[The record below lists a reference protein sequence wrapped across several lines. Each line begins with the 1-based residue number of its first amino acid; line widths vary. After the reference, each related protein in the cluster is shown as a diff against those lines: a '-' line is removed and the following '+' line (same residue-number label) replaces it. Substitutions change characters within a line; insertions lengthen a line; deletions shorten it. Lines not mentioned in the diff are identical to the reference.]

1 MASIVDIAGAVRSG
15 ELTAVETTRAAL
27 DAAELSQPDLN
38 AFTTIDREGAL
49 ASAAR
54 VDELISRGE
63 SPGPLAGV
71 PIALKDLIDQAGIA
85 TTNGAVFETAP
96 ASESATVVQRLEEA
110 GAVIIGRTGLHEFAF
125 GFTSENQHFGPV
137 HNPWDLSLSPGGSSG
152 GSASAV
158 AAGVV
163 PAAIGTDTGGSI
175 RVPAA
180 LCGVVGLKVTH
191 GRVPLTG
198 TTPLA
203 PSLDTVGPLARSVS
217 DATAIYLAI
226 AGDDAA
232 DLWSAPVRVDRPGAA
247 RDPSTL
253 FVGVPRQWMEH
264 PVDRVTRDAFRGA
277 LDRLASLGAT
287 VETVDEPILEI
298 TEAAANAAAAEVY
311 RVHKERWES
320 DPDSYGSDVASRI
333 RRAQTIGIETAV
345 DAMAWDAGVRHALDR
360 VFGRID
366 VLAMP
371 TVGSTRKVI
380 GEDDMDI
387 DGDRIFHRAVIAQYT
402 WPVNRSGNPA
412 LALPIESE
420 GTPPSSLQLIGP
432 RWGESSLLAIGL
444 GLEEAGIVKVEEPPT
459 YFA

>member
-54 VDELISRGE
+54 VDEKVSRGQ

-85 TTNGAVFETAP
+85 TTNGAVFETTP

-110 GAVIIGRTGLHEFAF
+110 GAIIIGRTGLHEFAF

-232 DLWSAPVRVDRPGAA
+232 DPWSAPVRVERPGAP

-287 VETVDEPILEI
+287 VETVDDPILEI
-298 TEAAANAAAAEVY
+298 TEASANAAAAEVY
-311 RVHKERWES
+311 RVHMERWES
-320 DPDSYGSDVASRI
+320 DPDRYGSDVGARL
-333 RRAQTIGIETAV
+333 RRAQTIGLETAV

-360 VFGRID
+360 IFGRID

-387 DGDRIFHRAVIAQYT
+387 DGERIFHRSVIAQYT
-402 WPVNRSGNPA
+402 WPVNRAGNPA
-412 LALPIESE
+412 LALPIEGD
-420 GTPPSSLQLIGP
+420 GTPPASLQLIGP

-444 GLEEAGIVKVEEPPT
+444 GLEEAGIVKVEAPPT
-459 YFA
+459 YVG

>member
-1 MASIVDIAGAVRSG
+1 MHSIVDIAGAIRSG
-15 ELTAVETTRAAL
+15 ELSAIETIRAAL
-27 DAAELSQPDLN
+27 DAADSSQPDLN
-38 AFTTIDREGAL
+38 AFTTLDRERAL
-49 ASAAR
+49 AAAAR
-54 VDELISRGE
+54 IQVQIAAGQN
-63 SPGPLAGV
+63 PGPLAGI
-71 PIALKDLIDQAGIA
+71 PIGLKDLIDQAGVK
-85 TTNGAVFETAP
+85 TTNGSVFETTP
-96 ASESATVVQRLEEA
+96 ATESATVVQRLEEA
-110 GAVIIGRTGLHEFAF
+110 GAIIIGRTGLHEFAF

-137 HNPWDLSLSPGGSSG
+137 RNPWDLSLAAGGSSG
-152 GSASAV
+152 GSAAVV

-203 PSLDTVGPLARSVS
+203 PSLDTVGPIARSVA
-217 DATAIYLAI
+217 DATAVYLAI

-232 DLWSAPVRVDRPGAA
+232 DPWSAPVRVDRPGAP

-264 PVDRVTRDAFRGA
+264 PVDRITRDAFRST
-277 LDRLASLGAT
+277 LERLAALGAT
-287 VETVDEPILEI
+287 IETVDEPILEI
-298 TEAAANAAAAEVY
+298 TEASANAAAAEVFW
-311 RVHKERWES
+311 VHKERWES
-320 DPDSYGSDVASRI
+320 DPDKYGSDVAARI
-333 RRAQTIGIETAV
+333 RRAQTIGLDTAIA
-345 DAMAWDAGVRHALDR
+345 AMAWDAGARHALDR
-360 VFGRID
+360 IFGRFD
-366 VLAMP
+366 VLATP

-387 DGDRIFHRAVIAQYT
+387 DGERIFHRAVIAQYT
-402 WPVNRSGNPA
+402 WPVNRTGNPA

-432 RWGESSLLAIGL
+432 RWGEASLLAIGL
-444 GLEEAGIVKVEEPPT
+444 GLEEAGIVKLGEPPA
-459 YFA
+459 YLG

>member
-1 MASIVDIAGAVRSG
+1 MDSIVDIAGAVRSG
-15 ELTAVETTRAAL
+15 ESSAVETIGEAL
-27 DAAELSQPDLN
+27 DAAESSQADLN
-38 AFTTIDREGAL
+38 AFTTIDRESAL
-49 ASAAR
+49 AAAAR
-54 VDELISRGE
+54 VDEGIARGQ

-71 PIALKDLIDQAGIA
+71 PIGLKDLIDQAGVE

-96 ASESATVVQRLEEA
+96 ASVSATVVQRLEEA

-137 HNPWDLSLSPGGSSG
+137 RNPWDLSLAAGGSSG
-152 GSASAV
+152 GSAAAV
-158 AAGVV
+158 AAGIV

-203 PSLDTVGPLARSVS
+203 PSLDTVGPIARSVA
-217 DATAIYLAI
+217 DATAIYLTI

-232 DLWSAPVRVDRPGAA
+232 DPWSAPVRVDRPGAP

-264 PVDRVTRDAFRGA
+264 PVDRITRDAFRST
-277 LDRLASLGAT
+277 LERLAALGAT
-287 VETVDEPILEI
+287 IETVDEPILEI
-298 TEAAANAAAAEVY
+298 TEASANAAAAEVFQ
-311 RVHKERWES
+311 VHRERWES
-320 DPDSYGSDVASRI
+320 DPDKYGSDVAARI
-333 RRAQTIGIETAV
+333 RRAQTIGLDAAT

-360 VFGRID
+360 IFGRID
-366 VLAMP
+366 VLITP

-387 DGDRIFHRAVIAQYT
+387 DGERIFHRAVIAQYT
-402 WPVNRSGNPA
+402 WPVNRAGNPA
-412 LALPIESE
+412 LALPIESG
-420 GTPPSSLQLIGP
+420 GTPPSSVQLIGP

-444 GLEEAGIVKVEEPPT
+444 GLEEAGIVKVEQPGA
-459 YFA
+459 YFG

>member
-1 MASIVDIAGAVRSG
+1 VNSMTDIARAVRNG
-15 ELTAVETTRAAL
+15 ELSALETIRAAL
-27 DAAELSQPDLN
+27 DAAEASQPDLN

-54 VDELISRGE
+54 IDEQVARGQ

-71 PIALKDLIDQAGIA
+71 PIGLKDLIDQEGVA

-96 ASESATVVQRLEEA
+96 AAESATVVQRLEEA

-137 HNPWDLSLSPGGSSG
+137 RNPWDLSLSPGGSSG
-152 GSASAV
+152 GSAAAV
-158 AAGVV
+158 AAGIV
-163 PAAIGTDTGGSI
+163 PAAIGTDTGGSV

-180 LCGVVGLKVTH
+180 MCGVVGLKVTH

-203 PSLDTVGPLARSVS
+203 PSLDTVGPVARSVA

-232 DLWSAPVRVDRPGAA
+232 DPWSAPIRVDRPGAP

-253 FVGVPRQWMEH
+253 FVGVPKQWMDH
-264 PVDRVTRDAFRGA
+264 PVDRVTRDAFRTA
-277 LDRLASLGAT
+277 LDRLAALGAAI
-287 VETVDEPILEI
+287 ETVDEPILEI
-298 TEAAANAAAAEVY
+298 TEASANAAAAEVY
-311 RVHKERWES
+311 QVHKERWEH
-320 DPDSYGSDVASRI
+320 DPDRYGTDVAARI
-333 RRAQTIGIETAV
+333 RRAQTIGLETAV
-345 DAMAWDAGVRHALDR
+345 DAIAWDAGVRHALER

-387 DGDRIFHRAVIAQYT
+387 DGERFFHRAVIAQYT
-402 WPVNRSGNPA
+402 WPVNRAGNPA
-412 LALPIESE
+412 LSLPIESA

-432 RWGESSLLAIGL
+432 RWGEAGLLAIGL
-444 GLEEAGIVKVEEPPT
+444 GLEEAGIVKVQKPPF
-459 YFA
+459 YLA

>member
-1 MASIVDIAGAVRSG
+1 MGSIVDIAGSVRSG
-15 ELTAVETTRAAL
+15 DSTAVETVTAAL
-27 DAAELSQPDLN
+27 EAAEASQPDLN
-38 AFTTIDREGAL
+38 AFTSVDRDGSLVRAAAIDEQI
-49 ASAAR
+49 AA
-54 VDELISRGE
+54 DGN
-63 SPGPLAGV
+63 PGPLAGV
-71 PIALKDLIDQAGIA
+71 PIALKDLVDQAGIP
-85 TTNGAVFETAP
+85 TTNGAVFETSP
-96 ASESATVVQRLEEA
+96 AAESATVVQRLEEA

-137 HNPWDLSLSPGGSSG
+137 RNPWDLSLSPGGSSG
-152 GSASAV
+152 GSAAAV
-158 AAGVV
+158 GAGVV

-232 DLWSAPVRVDRPGAA
+232 DPWSAPVRVDRPGAP

-264 PVDRVTRDAFRGA
+264 PVDRVTRDAFRAA

-311 RVHKERWES
+311 RVHEERWES
-320 DPDSYGSDVASRI
+320 DPDRYGSDVASRI
-333 RRAQTIGIETAV
+333 RRAQTIDLETAV

-360 VFGRID
+360 IFGRID

-387 DGDRIFHRAVIAQYT
+387 DGERIFHRAVIAQYT
-402 WPVNRSGNPA
+402 WPVNRAGNPA
-412 LALPIESE
+412 LALPIQSE
-420 GTPPSSLQLIGP
+420 GTPPSSLQLLGP

-444 GLEEAGIVKVEEPPT
+444 GLEEAGIVKVEEPPV
-459 YFA
+459 YFG

>member
-1 MASIVDIAGAVRSG
+1 MIADLARAIRSG
-15 ELTAVETTRAAL
+15 ESSAVETIEAAL
-27 DAAELSQPDLN
+27 NAAEASQSDLN
-38 AFTTIDREGAL
+38 AFMSIDRETAFVRGAHL
-49 ASAAR
+49 DQRIAS
-54 VDELISRGE
+54 GE

-71 PIALKDLIDQAGIA
+71 PIGLKDLIDQAGVA
-85 TTNGAVFETAP
+85 TTNGAAFPIEP
-96 ASESATVVQRLEEA
+96 AAESATVVQRLEDA
-110 GAVIIGRTGLHEFAF
+110 GAIIIGRTGLHEFAF

-137 HNPWDLSLSPGGSSG
+137 RNPWDLDLSPGGSSG
-152 GSASAV
+152 GSAAAV
-158 AAGVV
+158 AAGIV

-198 TTPLA
+198 VTPLA
-203 PSLDTVGPLARSVS
+203 PSLDSVGPIVRSVA

-232 DLWSAPVRVDRPGAA
+232 DPWAAPVRVDRPGVP

-264 PVDRVTRDAFRGA
+264 PVDRVTRDAFRNT
-277 LDRLASLGAT
+277 LERLAALGAT

-298 TEAAANAAAAEVY
+298 TTASANAAAAEVY
-311 RVHKERWES
+311 HVHKERWES
-320 DPDSYGSDVASRI
+320 DPDRYGSDVAARI
-333 RRAQTIGIETAV
+333 RRAQTVGLDTAI
-345 DAMAWDAGVRHALDR
+345 DAMAWDAGARHALE
-360 VFGRID
+360 RIFARFD
-366 VLAMP
+366 VLATP
-371 TVGSTRKVI
+371 TVGGTRKVI

-387 DGDRIFHRAVIAQYT
+387 DGERIFHRAVIAQYT

-420 GTPPSSLQLIGP
+420 GTPPASLQLIGP

-444 GLEEAGIVKVEEPPT
+444 GLEESGIAKVDEPPT
-459 YFA
+459 YFK

>member
-1 MASIVDIAGAVRSG
+1 MTPIADLAREVRDG
-15 ELTAVETTRAAL
+15 EVTAAEMIGAAL

-54 VDELISRGE
+54 VDEQIERGQN
-63 SPGPLAGV
+63 PGPLAGV
-71 PIALKDLIDQAGIA
+71 PIGLKDLIDQAGVE
-85 TTNGAVFETAP
+85 TTNGAMFETGP
-96 ASESATVVQRLEEA
+96 AEESATVVQRLEEA

-137 HNPWDLSLSPGGSSG
+137 RNPWDISLSPGGSSG
-152 GSASAV
+152 GSAAAV
-158 AAGVV
+158 AAGIV

-175 RVPAA
+175 RVPSA

-203 PSLDTVGPLARSVS
+203 PALDTVGPLARSVA

-232 DLWSAPVRVDRPGAA
+232 DPWSAPVRVDRPGAS

-264 PVDRVTRDAFRGA
+264 PVDRVTRDAFRET
-277 LDRLASLGAT
+277 LDRLAALGAT

-298 TEAAANAAAAEVY
+298 TEVAANAAAAAVY
-311 RVHKERWES
+311 QVHKGRWES
-320 DPDSYGSDVASRI
+320 DPDKYGSDVASRI
-333 RRAQTIGIETAV
+333 RRAQTIGPEAAV

-360 VFGRID
+360 IFGRID
-366 VLAMP
+366 VLITP

-387 DGDRIFHRAVIAQYT
+387 DGERLFHRAVIAQYT

-412 LALPIESE
+412 LALPIASA
-420 GTPPSSLQLIGP
+420 GTPPSSVQLIGP
-432 RWGESSLLAIGL
+432 RWGESSLLSIGL
-444 GLEEAGIVKVEEPPT
+444 GLEEAGIVKVEEPPIF
-459 YFA
+459 FA

>member
-1 MASIVDIAGAVRSG
+1 MTSIVDHARAIRNVER
-15 ELTAVETTRAAL
+15 TAVETVTEAL
-27 DAAELSQPDLN
+27 DAAGAAQQDLN
-38 AFTTIDREGAL
+38 AFITIDRDGAL
-49 ASAAR
+49 ARATAIDGRIAAG
-54 VDELISRGE
+54 SN
-63 SPGPLAGV
+63 PGPLAGI
-71 PIALKDLIDQAGIA
+71 PIAVKDLIDQAGIP
-85 TTNGAVFETAP
+85 TTNGAAFDTNP
-96 ASESATVVQRLEEA
+96 ATESATVVQRLEEA

-137 HNPWDLSLSPGGSSG
+137 RNPWDLSLSPGGSSG
-152 GSASAV
+152 GSAAAV
-158 AAGVV
+158 AAGIV

-203 PSLDTVGPLARSVS
+203 PSLDTVGPIARSVT

-226 AGDDAA
+226 AGDDVA
-232 DLWSAPVRVDRPGAA
+232 DPWSAPVRVDRPGAP

-253 FVGVPRQWMEH
+253 FIGVPRQWMDH
-264 PVDRVTRDAFRGA
+264 PVDRTTRDAFRDA
-277 LDRLASLGAT
+277 LDRLAALGAT

-298 TEAAANAAAAEVY
+298 TEASANAAAAEVY
-311 RVHKERWES
+311 QVHKERWGR
-320 DPDSYGSDVASRI
+320 DPDRYGTDVASRI
-333 RRAQTIGIETAV
+333 RRAETMGV
-345 DAMAWDAGVRHALDR
+345 DAAINAMTWDAGVRHALQR

-366 VLAMP
+366 VLVMP

-387 DGDRIFHRAVIAQYT
+387 DGERFFHRAVIAQYT
-402 WPVNRSGNPA
+402 WPVNRAGNPA
-412 LALPIESE
+412 LALPIPSE

-432 RWGESSLLAIGL
+432 RWGEAALLAIGL
-444 GLEEAGIVKVEEPPT
+444 GLEEAGIVNVQEPPF
-459 YFA
+459 YLA

>member
-1 MASIVDIAGAVRSG
+1 MRSIADIAATVRSG
-15 ELTAVETTRAAL
+15 DSTAVETVTAAL
-27 DAAELSQPDLN
+27 DHAEASQADLN
-38 AFTTIDREGAL
+38 AFTRIDRDGAL
-49 ASAAR
+49 ARA
-54 VDELISRGE
+54 VGIDERIAGGE

-71 PIALKDLIDQAGIA
+71 PIALKDLIDQDGIP
-85 TTNGAVFETAP
+85 TTNGAVFETTP
-96 ASESATVVQRLEEA
+96 ATESAIVVQRLEDA

-152 GSASAV
+152 GSAAAVSA
-158 AAGVV
+158 GIV

-180 LCGVVGLKVTH
+180 LCGTVGLKVTH

-203 PSLDTVGPLARSVS
+203 PSLDTVGPLARSVN

-232 DLWSAPVRVDRPGAA
+232 DPWAAPVRVDRPGAP

-264 PVDRVTRDAFRGA
+264 PVDRITRDAFRGV
-277 LDRLASLGAT
+277 LDRFIALGAT

-311 RVHKERWES
+311 QVHKERWES
-320 DPDSYGSDVASRI
+320 DPDRYGSDVAARI
-333 RRAQTIGIETAV
+333 RRAQTIGLDAATE
-345 DAMAWDAGVRHALDR
+345 AMAWDAGVRHALDR
-360 VFGRID
+360 IFGRFD
-366 VLAMP
+366 VLITP

-387 DGDRIFHRAVIAQYT
+387 NGERIFHRAVIAQHT
-402 WPVNRSGNPA
+402 WPVNRAGNPA
-412 LALPIESE
+412 LALPIESD

-444 GLEEAGIVKVEEPPT
+444 GLEEAGIVKVEEPAT
-459 YFA
+459 FFA

>member
-1 MASIVDIAGAVRSG
+1 VASIVDIAGAVRTG
-15 ELTAVETTRAAL
+15 ESSAAEVVGAAL
-27 DAAELSQPDLN
+27 DAAEGSQADLN
-38 AFTTIDREGAL
+38 AFTTIDRVGAM
-49 ASAAR
+49 ASAEQ
-54 VDELISRGE
+54 VDEQVSRGQN
-63 SPGPLAGV
+63 PGPLAGI
-71 PIALKDLIDQAGIA
+71 PIGLKDLIDQAGVE
-85 TTNGAVFETAP
+85 TTNGAAFEAAP
-96 ASESATVVQRLEEA
+96 AADSATVVQRLEEA
-110 GAVIIGRTGLHEFAF
+110 GAIIIGRTGLHEFAF
-125 GFTSENQHFGPV
+125 GFTSENEHFGPV
-137 HNPWDLSLSPGGSSG
+137 RNPWDLGLSPGGSSG
-152 GSASAV
+152 GSAAAV
-158 AAGVV
+158 AAGIV

-232 DLWSAPVRVDRPGAA
+232 DPWSAPVRVDRPGAP

-264 PVDRVTRDAFRGA
+264 PVDRVTRDAFRDI
-277 LDRLASLGAT
+277 LNRLTALGAT

-298 TEAAANAAAAEVY
+298 TEASANAAAAEVY
-311 RVHKERWES
+311 RLHKERWES
-320 DPDSYGSDVASRI
+320 DPDRYGSDVASRI

-360 VFGRID
+360 IFGRID

-387 DGDRIFHRAVIAQYT
+387 DGERIFHRAVIAQYT
-402 WPVNRSGNPA
+402 WPVNRAGNPA
-412 LALPIESE
+412 LALPIKSE
-420 GTPPSSLQLIGP
+420 GTQPSSLQLIGP
-432 RWGESSLLAIGL
+432 RWGESSLLATGL

-459 YFA
+459 YLR

>member
-1 MASIVDIAGAVRSG
+1 MRPISDIAGSVRSG
-15 ELTAVETTRAAL
+15 DSTAVETVTAAL
-27 DAAELSQPDLN
+27 DAADASQPDLN
-38 AFTTIDREGAL
+38 AFTSIDRDRAL
-49 ASAAR
+49 VRAAAI
-54 VDELISRGE
+54 DEQIAADRN
-63 SPGPLAGV
+63 PGPLAGV
-71 PIALKDLIDQAGIA
+71 PIALKDLIDQVGVP
-85 TTNGAVFETAP
+85 TTNGAVFETFP
-96 ASESATVVQRLEEA
+96 AAESATVVQRLEEA

-137 HNPWDLSLSPGGSSG
+137 HNPWDVSLSPGGSSG
-152 GSASAV
+152 GSAAAV
-158 AAGVV
+158 GAGVV

-180 LCGVVGLKVTH
+180 LCGVVGMKVTH

-203 PSLDTVGPLARSVS
+203 PSLDTVGPLARSVG
-217 DATAIYLAI
+217 DAAAIYLAI

-232 DLWSAPVRVDRPGAA
+232 DPWSAPVRVDRPGAS

-264 PVDRVTRDAFRGA
+264 PVDRVTRDAFRAA

-287 VETVDEPILEI
+287 IETVDEPILEI
-298 TEAAANAAAAEVY
+298 TEASANAAAAEVY

-320 DPDSYGSDVASRI
+320 DPDRYGSDVAARI
-333 RRAQTIGIETAV
+333 RRAQTIGIETSV

-360 VFGRID
+360 IFGRID

-387 DGDRIFHRAVIAQYT
+387 DGERIFHRAVIAQYT
-402 WPVNRSGNPA
+402 WPVNRAGNPA
-412 LALPIESE
+412 LALPVESD

-444 GLEEAGIVKVEEPPT
+444 GLEEAGVVEVEEPPV
-459 YFA
+459 YFG

>member
-1 MASIVDIAGAVRSG
+1 MARIADLARAVRDG
-15 ELTAVETTRAAL
+15 EVTAVQMVDAAL
-27 DAAELSQPDLN
+27 DAAEASQPDLN
-38 AFTTIDREGAL
+38 AFTTIDRGGAL

-54 VDELISRGE
+54 VDEQIARGHN
-63 SPGPLAGV
+63 PGPLAGV
-71 PIALKDLIDQAGIA
+71 PIGLKDLIDQAGVT
-85 TTNGAVFETAP
+85 TTNGAVFDATA
-96 ASESATVVQRLEEA
+96 ATESATVVQRLEKA
-110 GAVIIGRTGLHEFAF
+110 GAIIIGRTGLHEFAF

-137 HNPWDLSLSPGGSSG
+137 RNPWDLSLSPGGSSG
-152 GSASAV
+152 GSAAAV

-163 PAAIGTDTGGSI
+163 PAAIGTDTGGSV

-203 PSLDTVGPLARSVS
+203 PSLDTVGPIARSVA

-232 DLWSAPVRVDRPGAA
+232 DPWSAPMRVDRPGAP

-264 PVDRVTRDAFRGA
+264 PVDRVTRDAFRDV
-277 LDRLASLGAT
+277 LERLAALGAT
-287 VETVDEPILEI
+287 IETLDEPILEI
-298 TEAAANAAAAEVY
+298 TDAAANAASAEVY
-311 RVHKERWES
+311 QVHKERWES
-320 DPDSYGSDVASRI
+320 DPDTYGSDVAARI
-333 RRAQTIGIETAV
+333 RRAQTIGLDAAIG
-345 DAMAWDAGVRHALDR
+345 AMAWDAGVRHALDR
-360 VFGRID
+360 IFGRFDLLIT
-366 VLAMP
+366 P

-380 GEDDMDI
+380 GEDNMDV
-387 DGDRIFHRAVIAQYT
+387 DGERIFHRAVIAPYT
-402 WPVNRSGNPA
+402 WPVNRAGNPA

-420 GTPPSSLQLIGP
+420 GTPPSSLQVIGP

-444 GLEEAGIVKVEEPPT
+444 GLEEAGIVKVDEPPT
-459 YFA
+459 FLA

>member
-1 MASIVDIAGAVRSG
+1 MASIAEIAGAVRSG
-15 ELTAVETTRAAL
+15 ESSAVETITAAL
-27 DAAELSQPDLN
+27 DAAEASQADLN
-38 AFTTIDREGAL
+38 GFITIDREGAL
-49 ASAAR
+49 TAAAR
-54 VDELISRGE
+54 IDELVAVGKN
-63 SPGPLAGV
+63 PGPLAGV
-71 PIALKDLIDQAGIA
+71 PIGLKDLIDQAGVA
-85 TTNGAVFETAP
+85 TTNGAVFETTP
-96 ASESATVVQRLEEA
+96 AADSATVVQRLEEA

-152 GSASAV
+152 GSAAVV
-158 AAGVV
+158 AAGIV

-191 GRVPLTG
+191 GRIPLTG

-203 PSLDTVGPLARSVS
+203 PSLDTVGPLARSVADVS
-217 DATAIYLAI
+217 AIYLAI

-232 DLWSAPVRVDRPGAA
+232 DPWSAPVRVDRPGAP

-264 PVDRVTRDAFRGA
+264 PVDRVTRDAFRDT
-277 LDRLASLGAT
+277 LERLATLGAT
-287 VETVDEPILEI
+287 IETVDEPILEI
-298 TEAAANAAAAEVY
+298 TEASANAAAAEVY
-311 RVHKERWES
+311 QVHKERWES
-320 DPDSYGSDVASRI
+320 DPDRYGSDVAARI
-333 RRAQTIGIETAV
+333 RRAQSIGLDAAV

-360 VFGRID
+360 IFGRFD
-366 VLAMP
+366 VLVTP

-380 GEDDMDI
+380 GDDDMDI
-387 DGDRIFHRAVIAQYT
+387 DGERIFHRAVIAQYT

-412 LALPIESE
+412 LAIPIESG
-420 GTPPSSLQLIGP
+420 GTPPSSLQVIGP

-444 GLEEAGIVKVEEPPT
+444 ALEEAGIVKVDKPPT
-459 YFA
+459 FFG